1 MKTQIIHTAI
11 NFPGEMIQLV
21 FMMTSTLQLTCFSLW
36 RTRRHTFVAYMCAA
50 WEK

>member
-1 MKTQIIHTAI
+1 MRTRIIPTAI
-11 NFPGEMIQLV
+11 NFPGEIIHLV
-21 FMMTSTLQLTCFSLW
+21 FMVTSTLQLTCLYRW